1 MYSKITVPVLSLLIS
16 FACSALHAA
25 DAPAVGDAFPTSK
38 ATGLE
43 GTFPQTKGKIV
54 LVDFWAS
61 WCGPCRLA
69 FPELEKIHKEYT
81 PKGLVLVG
89 VSVDDRSA
97 DMQKFLKRQPVSFAI
112 VRDAKKSLVSYMQVK
127 AMPTTYLV
135 DSTGTIRY
143 IHSGYH
149 GQESA
154 DALRKQIDLL
164 LEESNS

>member
-1 MYSKITVPVLSLLIS
+1 MSSKITVPVLSLLIS

-25 DAPAVGDAFPTSK
+25 DLPAVGDTFPTPK
-38 ATGLE
+38 ASDLE
-43 GTFPQTKGKIV
+43 GNFPLTEGKIL

-69 FPELEKIHKEYT
+69 FPELEKIHKDYNE
-81 PKGLVLVG
+81 KGLLLVG
-89 VSVDDRSA
+89 VSVDDRAA
-97 DMQKFLKRQPVSFAI
+97 DMQKFLKRQPVSFSI
-112 VRDAKKSLVSYMQVK
+112 VRDAKKSLVSHMQVK

-135 DSTGTIRY
+135 DASGTIRY

-164 LEESNS
+164 IEESKK